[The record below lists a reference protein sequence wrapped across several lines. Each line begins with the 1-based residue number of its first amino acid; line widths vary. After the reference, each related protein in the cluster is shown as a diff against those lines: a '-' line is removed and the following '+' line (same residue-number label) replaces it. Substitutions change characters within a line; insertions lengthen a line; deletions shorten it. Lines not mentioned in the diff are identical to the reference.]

1 MRVPML
7 DPGECYVDE
16 GPKNWELFYQHTGR
30 YQFAREHVRG
40 KVVLDAACGT
50 GYGAAILAEA
60 AHLVVGLDH
69 SPEALFR
76 CRHRYQRSNVHF
88 LRGDCCHV
96 GLRDGAVD
104 AVISFETLE
113 HLEDMRSFLR
123 EIKRVLKPGG
133 ILLIST
139 PNRPLY
145 AVYNKGR
152 RNVYHSL
159 ELDEGEFTR
168 LLSGFFAIEAVW
180 GQRHF
185 SKKDLPL
192 VREFAEQEVPIGPDG
207 LFRRAVRVM
216 LRTCLPEGIRSK
228 NWLAVQIWA
237 HKCSVGEVVPS
248 HGVYMIAKAKK
259 PF

>member
-1 MRVPML
+1 MPML
-7 DPGECYVDE
+7 DSGERYVDE

-30 YQFAREHVRG
+30 YLFAREQVRG

-69 SPEALFR
+69 SQEALSY
-76 CRHRYQRSNVHF
+76 CRHHHQRSHVHF
-88 LRGDCCHV
+88 LQGDCCHV

-104 AVISFETLE
+104 VVVSFETLE

-123 EIKRVLKPGG
+123 EIRRVLKPGG

-152 RNVYHSL
+152 RNVYHRL
-159 ELDEGEFTR
+159 ELDEEEFTR
-168 LLSGFFAIEAVW
+168 LLSEFFAIEAVW

-192 VREFAEQEVPIGPDG
+192 VRGFAEQEVPVGPDG
-207 LFRRAVRVM
+207 LFRRAVRVA
-216 LRTCLPEGIRSK
+216 LRTCLPEGIRSR
-228 NWLAVQIWA
+228 NWPVAQVWA
-237 HKCSVGEVVPS
+237 HKCNIGEVAPS
-248 HGVYMIAKAKK
+248 HGVYMIAKARK
-259 PF
+259 PC